1 MYTLNGFSLF
11 RNDGTSIANNIKPYG
26 GTAVYSQ
33 IDYYPGYPYC
43 SNGTGIE
50 ITVMRFL
57 NLPHISIIGLYRSP
71 RVPVMQLCQEL
82 REVFDKLSTRDNIFI
97 GDFNINWFNETQRA
111 PLQHL
116 FARNNYRQLVPCS
129 TTDNNTCIDHIYTN
143 LPETQIDF
151 LILETYFSDHKGIC
165 ALVNS
170 F

>member
-1 MYTLNGFSLF
+1 MYNINGYSLF
-11 RNDGTSIANNIKPYG
+11 RNDGTSTANNIRPYG

-33 IDYYPGYPYC
+33 IDYYLGYPYS

-50 ITVMRFL
+50 IIIMRFL

-116 FARNNYRQLVPCS
+116 LQEII
-129 TTDNNTCIDHIYTN
+129 TDNLYPVR
-143 LPETQIDF
+143 L
-151 LILETYFSDHKGIC
+151 LITT
-165 ALVNS
+165 LV
-170 F
+170 

>member
-1 MYTLNGFSLF
+1 MYNINGYSLF
-11 RNDGTSIANNIKPYG
+11 RNDGTSTANNIRPYG

-57 NLPHISIIGLYRSP
+57 NLPHISIRGLYRSP

-82 REVFDKLSTRDNIFI
+82 R
-97 GDFNINWFNETQRA
+97 
-111 PLQHL
+111 
-116 FARNNYRQLVPCS
+116 
-129 TTDNNTCIDHIYTN
+129 
-143 LPETQIDF
+143 
-151 LILETYFSDHKGIC
+151 
-165 ALVNS
+165 S